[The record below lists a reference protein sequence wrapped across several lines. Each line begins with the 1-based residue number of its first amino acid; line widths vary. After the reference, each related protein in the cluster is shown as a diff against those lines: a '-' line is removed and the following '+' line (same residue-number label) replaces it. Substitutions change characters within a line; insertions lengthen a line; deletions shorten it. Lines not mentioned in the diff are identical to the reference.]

1 MEGLVSAL
9 PDGLPLRALLEVLL
23 AISLSAAA
31 GFRVFVP
38 LLVIS
43 LAAVVGHFDLPGHL
57 DWMETT
63 PAVILLGTACL
74 LEIGGYYIPWFD
86 HALDT
91 IASPAAVIAGTLV
104 AGSLAPDGMGPAAQ
118 WTLAFVA
125 GGGTAGLTKTLMN
138 ILRIGSTATSGGWAN
153 PILSTLELLAATG
166 LSVLAVTVPALA
178 GVLVLGLVGWAGVKI
193 WQVVGR
199 LRSPSRLPGE
209 PGESPSK
216 LPMGSPAVETSPADG
231 IGR

>member
-1 MEGLVSAL
+1 MDGLVNAL
-9 PDGLPLRALLEVLL
+9 PDWLPLGTLLEILL

-38 LLVIS
+38 LLVVS
-43 LAAVVGHFDLPGHL
+43 LAAVVGHFDLPSSL

-63 PAVILLGTACL
+63 PAAILLAAACL

-104 AGSLAPDGMGPAAQ
+104 AGSLAPDSLGPVAQ

-138 ILRIGSTATSGGWAN
+138 ILRIGSTATSGGLAN
-153 PILSTLELLAATG
+153 PILSTVELLAATG

-178 GVLVLGLVGWAGVKI
+178 GLLVLVLMVLAGQKI
-193 WQVVGR
+193 WQVVGKM
-199 LRSPSRLPGE
+199 RSGLSR
-209 PGESPSK
+209 
-216 LPMGSPAVETSPADG
+216 VEG
-231 IGR
+231 

>member
-1 MEGLVSAL
+1 MDGLVSAL
-9 PDGLPLRALLEVLL
+9 PGWLPLGTVLEILL

-38 LLVIS
+38 LLVVS
-43 LAAVVGHFDLPGHL
+43 LAAVVGHLDLPSSL

-86 HALDT
+86 HVLDT
-91 IASPAAVIAGTLV
+91 VSSPAAVLAGTLV
-104 AGSLAPDGMGPAAQ
+104 AGSFAPDSMGPVAQ

-138 ILRIGSTATSGGWAN
+138 ILRIGSTATSGGLAN
-153 PILSTLELLAATG
+153 PILSTIELVAATG
-166 LSVLAVTVPALA
+166 LSLLAVTVPALA
-178 GVLVLGLVGWAGVKI
+178 GVLVLVLMVLAGQKI
-193 WQVVGR
+193 WQLVGKMR
-199 LRSPSRLPGE
+199 AGASTA
-209 PGESPSK
+209 ES
-216 LPMGSPAVETSPADG
+216 
-231 IGR
+231 

>member
-1 MEGLVSAL
+1 MDGLASAL
-9 PDGLPLRALLEVLL
+9 PSWLPLGTFLEILL

-38 LLVIS
+38 LLVVS
-43 LAAVVGHFDLPGHL
+43 LAAVVGHFDLPSSL

-91 IASPAAVIAGTLV
+91 VSSPAAVIAGTLV
-104 AGSLAPDGMGPAAQ
+104 AGSLAPDSMGPVAQ

-138 ILRIGSTATSGGWAN
+138 ILRVGSTATSGGLAN
-153 PILSTLELLAATG
+153 PILSTVELLAATG
-166 LSVLAVTVPALA
+166 LSLLAVTAPALA
-178 GVLVLGLVGWAGVKI
+178 GVLVLVLMGIAGQKI
-193 WQVVGR
+193 WQVVGK
-199 LRSPSRLPGE
+199 LRSRSGQPT
-209 PGESPSK
+209 ESQS
-216 LPMGSPAVETSPADG
+216 
-231 IGR
+231 

>member
-1 MEGLVSAL
+1 MDGLVNAL
-9 PDGLPLRALLEVLL
+9 PDWLPLGTMLEILL

-38 LLVIS
+38 LLVVS
-43 LAAVVGHFDLPGHL
+43 LAAVVGHFDLPSSL

-91 IASPAAVIAGTLV
+91 VASPAAVIAGTLV
-104 AGSLAPDGMGPAAQ
+104 AGSLAPDSLGPVAQ

-138 ILRIGSTATSGGWAN
+138 ILRLGSTATSGGLAN
-153 PILSTLELLAATG
+153 PILSTVELLAATG
-166 LSVLAVTVPALA
+166 LSVLAVTAPVLA
-178 GVLVLGLVGWAGVKI
+178 GVLVLGVMVLAMRKI
-193 WQVVGR
+193 WQLVGQMR
-199 LRSPSRLPGE
+199 AGASTAEG
-209 PGESPSK
+209 
-216 LPMGSPAVETSPADG
+216 
-231 IGR
+231 